1 MTQISPEALFA
12 EREQRFFAAE
22 ERQAS
27 KYRWVGWL
35 RLAFFVGS
43 VLGCVVL
50 FYYGY
55 NGSGLAL
62 LLGGYFIFAALI
74 HWHNKIEYAR
84 KHQLYLGIINRAE
97 QERLRGELKDFPSGE
112 EFQEPNH
119 FYTAD
124 LDIFGANSIFQLL
137 NRAVTRLGQ
146 QRLAEWLKAPAAAE
160 EILARQAA
168 VAELAPDLE
177 WRQHFQAKAMHHHRK
192 TQQLPQ
198 PFLLWLRSPNFFQG
212 KGWLVILTFLLP
224 VLTLAAMVYW
234 AEGFSH
240 YPFIALVVIQ
250 FLVAVK
256 YQRQRDEYYEESTGM
271 YETLRSYTDLLVH
284 IEGRTFQSTKAQ
296 ALQQQLKI
304 DEKPASEHVRQLASI
319 IQFLSARLNTYLN
332 FILNHVLMWDF
343 IWMFRLERW
352 KKTMSS
358 NIGQVLHAAAEFE
371 ALASLAAF
379 QYANP
384 SYAVPAVSATPF
396 QFEAEELSHPLI
408 FSSTRTANSIAF
420 SGAGH
425 TVLITG
431 SNMSGKST
439 FLRAVGVN
447 MVLAF
452 TGAATCAKRLTVF
465 PAQVYTSMRT
475 EDNLAENTSSFYAE
489 LKRLKILIDLTADG
503 QPVYFFLDEILKGT
517 NSHDRHQGAMALIR
531 QLHQRQASGFVSTHD
546 LELGNM
552 EQELPGS
559 VENYSFNS
567 YFENGQ
573 LLFDYTLQPGICQSF
588 NASQL
593 MRQMGIDL

>member
-1 MTQISPEALFA
+1 MIQHSPEALFTQ
-12 EREQRFFAAE
+12 REQHFLAAE
-22 ERQAS
+22 ERQAT

-35 RLAFFVGS
+35 RLSFFVGS
-43 VLGCVVL
+43 VLGCAVL
-50 FYYGY
+50 FYYGH
-55 NGSGLAL
+55 NGAGLGL
-62 LLGGYFIFAALI
+62 LFGGYFIFAALI
-74 HWHNKIEYAR
+74 YWHNKIEYAR
-84 KHQLYLGIINRAE
+84 KHQLYLGLINRKE
-97 QERLRGELKDFPSGE
+97 NERLRGELTGFPAGE

-124 LDIFGANSIFQLL
+124 LDVFGENSLFQLL

-146 QRLAEWLKAPAAAE
+146 QRLAEWLKGPASAE
-160 EILARQAA
+160 EILARQEA
-168 VAELAPDLE
+168 VAELQPDLE
-177 WRQHFQAKAMHHHRK
+177 WRQNLQARAMHHHRK

-198 PFLLWLRSPNFFQG
+198 PFLQWLKSPNFFAG
-212 KGWLVILTFLLP
+212 KPWLVVLTFLLP
-224 VLTLAAMVYW
+224 LLTIAAAVYW
-234 AEGFSH
+234 GQGYSH
-240 YPFIALVVIQ
+240 YPFIGLVVVQ
-250 FLVAVK
+250 FLVAYK
-256 YQRQRDEYYEESTGM
+256 FSRQRDEYYEESTGM

-284 IEGRTFQSTKAQ
+284 IEGRSFQSKKAL

-304 DEKPASEHVRQLASI
+304 GEQQASEHVRKLASI

-332 FILNHVLMWDF
+332 FILNHMLMWDF
-343 IWMFRLERW
+343 IWMWRLERW
-352 KKTMSS
+352 KKTMSG
-358 NIGQVLHAAAEFE
+358 NIGQVLNAAAEFE

-384 SYAVPAVSATPF
+384 DFAVPQISGQPF
-396 QFEAEELSHPLI
+396 EFCADDLSHPLI
-408 FSSTRTANSIAF
+408 FSTGRRANSISF
-420 SGAGH
+420 KGAGN

-452 TGAATCAKRLTVF
+452 TGAAVCARKVTVF
-465 PAQVYTSMRT
+465 PGQVYTSMRT

-489 LKRLKILIDLTADG
+489 LKRLKILLDLTRAD

-531 QLHQRQASGFVSTHD
+531 QLHQRKAAGFVSTHD

-559 VENYSFNS
+559 VQNFSFNS
-567 YFENGQ
+567 YFEDGQ
-573 LLFDYTLQPGICQSF
+573 LRFDYTLRPGICQSF

-593 MRQMGIDL
+593 MRQMGIEL

>member
-1 MTQISPEALFA
+1 MIQTSPEALFTQ
-12 EREQRFFAAE
+12 REQDFFAAE
-22 ERQAS
+22 ERQATR
-27 KYRWVGWL
+27 YRWVGWL

-50 FYYGY
+50 FYYRQ
-55 NGSGLAL
+55 NGAGLGL
-62 LLGGYFIFAALI
+62 LLGGYFVFAALI

-84 KHQLYLGIINRAE
+84 KHQLYLGLINRRE
-97 QERLRGELKDFPSGE
+97 NERLRGELSSFPGGE

-119 FYTAD
+119 SYTAD
-124 LDIFGANSIFQLL
+124 LDVFGENSLFQLL

-146 QRLAEWLKAPAAAE
+146 QRLAEWLKAPAPAAE
-160 EILARQAA
+160 IIARQEA
-168 VAELAPDLE
+168 VAELVPDLE
-177 WRQHFQAKAMHHHRK
+177 WRQNLEARAMHHHRK

-198 PFLLWLRSPNFFQG
+198 PFLLWLKSPNFFAG
-212 KGWLVILTFLLP
+212 KGWLVVLTFLLP
-224 VLTLAAMVYW
+224 LLTIASAVYW
-234 AEGFSH
+234 FQGHSH
-240 YPFIALVVIQ
+240 YPFIALVVVQ
-250 FLVAVK
+250 FLIAYK
-256 YQRQRDEYYEESTGM
+256 FNRQRDEYYEESTGM

-284 IEGRTFQSTKAQ
+284 IEGRSFQSQKART
-296 ALQQQLKI
+296 LQEQLKI
-304 DEKPASEHVRQLASI
+304 DERQASEHVRQLASI

-332 FILNHVLMWDF
+332 FILNHMFMWDF
-343 IWMFRLERW
+343 IWMWRLERW
-352 KKTMSS
+352 KKTMSG
-358 NIGQVLHAAAEFE
+358 NIGQVLDAAAEFE
-371 ALASLAAF
+371 VLSSLAAF

-384 SYAVPAVSATPF
+384 SYAVPQISSLPF
-396 QFEAEELSHPLI
+396 QFDVQDLSHPLI
-408 FSSTRTANSIAF
+408 FSPGRTANSISF
-420 SGAGH
+420 EGAGH

-452 TGAATCAKRLTVF
+452 TGTAVCATRASIF
-465 PAQVYTSMRT
+465 PGQVYTSMRT

-489 LKRLKILIDLTADG
+489 LKRLKILLDLTTTG

-559 VENYSFNS
+559 VQNFSFNS
-567 YFENGQ
+567 YFEDGQ
-573 LLFDYTLQPGICQSF
+573 LRFDYTLRPGICQSF

-593 MRQMGIDL
+593 MRQMGIEL

>member
-1 MTQISPEALFA
+1 MIQTSPEALFT

-22 ERQAS
+22 ERQANR
-27 KYRWVGWL
+27 YRWVGWL
-35 RLAFFVGS
+35 RLSFFVGS
-43 VLGCVVL
+43 VLGCAVL
-50 FYYGY
+50 FYYGH
-55 NGSGLAL
+55 NGIGLSL
-62 LLGGYFIFAALI
+62 LFGGYFVFATLI

-84 KHQLYLGIINRAE
+84 KHQLYLGLINRRE
-97 QERLRGELKDFPSGE
+97 NERLRGELAGFPSGE
-112 EFQEPNH
+112 EFQELNH
-119 FYTAD
+119 YYTAD
-124 LDIFGANSIFQLL
+124 LDVFGDTSLFQLL

-146 QRLAEWLKAPAAAE
+146 QRLAEWLKAPASAAE
-160 EILARQAA
+160 IVARQET
-168 VAELAPDLE
+168 VAELVPDLE
-177 WRQHFQAKAMHHHRK
+177 WRQNLEARAMHHHRK

-198 PFLLWLRSPNFFQG
+198 PFLLWLKTPDFFAG
-212 KGWLVILTFLLP
+212 KSWLVALTFLLP
-224 VLTLAAMVYW
+224 LLTIGAAIYW
-234 AEGFSH
+234 GQGHSH
-240 YPFIALVVIQ
+240 YPFLGLVLIQ
-250 FLVAVK
+250 FLIAYK
-256 YQRQRDEYYEESTGM
+256 FQQERDAYYEESTGM

-284 IEGRTFQSTKAQ
+284 IEGRTFQSQKALE
-296 ALQQQLKI
+296 LQKQLKI
-304 DEKPASEHVRQLASI
+304 DDQQASEHVRKLASI

-332 FILNHVLMWDF
+332 FLLNHMLMWDF
-343 IWMFRLERW
+343 IWMWRLERW
-352 KKTMSS
+352 KKTMSE
-358 NIGQVLHAAAEFE
+358 NIGQVLSAAAEFE

-384 SYAVPAVSATPF
+384 DYAVPKISAVPF
-396 QFEAEELSHPLI
+396 QFDTQELSHPLI
-408 FSSTRTANSIAF
+408 FSEGRKANSIAF
-420 SGAGH
+420 KGAGH

-452 TGAATCAKRLTVF
+452 TGAVVCASRATVF
-465 PAQVYTSMRT
+465 PGQVYTSMRT

-489 LKRLKILIDLTADG
+489 LKRLKILLDLTVTG

-559 VENYSFNS
+559 VQNYSFNS
-567 YFENGQ
+567 YFEDGQ
-573 LLFDYTLQPGICQSF
+573 LHFDYTLRPGICQSF

-593 MRQMGIDL
+593 MRQMGIEL

>member
-1 MTQISPEALFA
+1 MIQNSPEALFA

-22 ERQAS
+22 ERQAN

-43 VLGCVVL
+43 VLGCVLL
-50 FYYGY
+50 FYYGK
-55 NGSGLAL
+55 NGAGLGL
-62 LLGGYFIFAALI
+62 LLSGYFIFAALI

-84 KHQLYLGIINRAE
+84 KHQLYLGLINRRE
-97 QERLRGELKDFPSGE
+97 GERLRGELTDFPGGE

-119 FYTAD
+119 YYTAD
-124 LDIFGANSIFQLL
+124 LDVFGPNSIFQLL
-137 NRAVTRLGQ
+137 NRSVTRLGQ
-146 QRLAEWLKAPAAAE
+146 QRLAEWLKAPASAE
-160 EILARQAA
+160 EILARQEA
-168 VAELAPDLE
+168 VAELVPDLE
-177 WRQHFQAKAMHHHRK
+177 WRQNLEARAMHHLRK

-198 PFLLWLRSPNFFQG
+198 PFLLWLRSPNFFTG
-212 KGWLVILTFLLP
+212 KAWLVAATFLLP
-224 VLTLAAMVYW
+224 LLTLAAAIYW
-234 AEGFSH
+234 GQGHSH
-240 YPFIALVVIQ
+240 YPFLGLVLVQ
-250 FLVAVK
+250 FLIATK
-256 YQRQRDEYYEESTGM
+256 YLKERDAFYDESTGM

-284 IEGRTFQSTKAQ
+284 IEGRTFQSAKAR
-296 ALQQQLKI
+296 ALQQQLKV
-304 DEKPASEHVRQLASI
+304 DEQLASAHVRKLASI
-319 IQFLSARLNTYLN
+319 IQYLSARLNTYLN

-343 IWMFRLERW
+343 IWMWRLERW
-352 KKTMSS
+352 KKTMSG
-358 NIGQVLHAAAEFE
+358 NIGQVLNTAAEFE

-384 SYAVPAVSATPF
+384 GYAVPRISSQPFEFSA
-396 QFEAEELSHPLI
+396 EDLSHPLI
-408 FSSTRTANSIAF
+408 FSPGRRANSIAF
-420 SGAGH
+420 SGVGH

-452 TGAATCAKRLTVF
+452 TGAAVCARRLTVF

-489 LKRLKILIDLTADG
+489 LKRLKLLIDLTATG

-531 QLHQRQASGFVSTHD
+531 QLHQRQAAGFVSTHD

-559 VENYSFNS
+559 VQNFSFNS
-567 YFENGQ
+567 YFEDGQ
-573 LLFDYTLQPGICQSF
+573 LRFDYTLRPGICQSF

-593 MRQMGIDL
+593 MRQMGIEL

>member
-1 MTQISPEALFA
+1 MTDTSPERLFA

-27 KYRWVGWL
+27 TYRWVGWL
-35 RLAFFVGS
+35 RLTFFVGA

-50 FYYGY
+50 FYYQHAGA
-55 NGSGLAL
+55 GLTL
-62 LLGGYFIFAALI
+62 LVSGYFIFAALI

-84 KHQLYLGIINRAE
+84 KHQLYLGVINRSE
-97 QERLRGELKDFPSGE
+97 QERLRGELSDFPSGA

-119 FYTAD
+119 YYTAD
-124 LDIFGANSIFQLL
+124 LDVFGANSIFQLL

-146 QRLAEWLKAPAAAE
+146 QRLAEWLKVPAASQ
-160 EILARQAA
+160 EILARQEA
-168 VAELAPDLE
+168 VAELVPDLE
-177 WRQHFQAKAMHHHRK
+177 WRQHLQARAMHHHRK

-198 PFLLWLRSPNFFQG
+198 PFLLWLREPNFFKG
-212 KGWLVILTFLLP
+212 KAWLVVATFLLP
-224 VLTLAAMVYW
+224 FLTLGAAVYW
-234 AEGFSH
+234 AQGSSH
-240 YPFIALVVIQ
+240 YPFIGLVLLQ
-250 FLVAVK
+250 FLIAVK
-256 YQRQRDEYYEESTGM
+256 YQRQRDAYYEESTGM

-284 IEGRTFQSTKAQ
+284 IEGRTFQSARAQ

-304 DEKPASEHVRQLASI
+304 DTRPASEHVRQLASI
-319 IQFLSARLNTYLN
+319 IQYLSARLNTYLN

-343 IWMFRLERW
+343 IWMYRLERW
-352 KKTMSS
+352 KKTMSG
-358 NIGQVLHAAAEFE
+358 NIGQVLNAAAEFE

-384 SYAVPAVSATPF
+384 AYAVPQISVKPF

-408 FSSTRTANSIAF
+408 FSPSRTANSLAF
-420 SGAGH
+420 AGAGH

-452 TGAATCAKRLTVF
+452 TGAAVCAKRLSVF

-475 EDNLAENTSSFYAE
+475 EDNLAESTSSFYAE
-489 LKRLKILIDLTADG
+489 LKRLKILLDLTGAG

-531 QLHQRQASGFVSTHD
+531 QLNRRQAAGFVSTHD

-552 EQELPGS
+552 EQELVGA

-573 LLFDYTLQPGICQSF
+573 LRFDYTLRPGICQSF

-593 MRQMGIDL
+593 MRQMGIEL

>member
-1 MTQISPEALFA
+1 MSSTPEQLFS
-12 EREQRFFAAE
+12 EREQRFFSE
-22 ERQAS
+22 EARHANRH
-27 KYRWVGWL
+27 RWVGWF
-35 RLAFFVGS
+35 RLFFVIGS
-43 VLGCVVL
+43 VVGCVAL

-55 NGSGLAL
+55 NGAGLSL
-62 LLGGYFIFAALI
+62 LMAGYFLFAVLI
-74 HWHNKIEYAR
+74 RWHNKIEYSQ
-84 KHQLYLGIINRAE
+84 KHQMYLGIINRAE
-97 QERLRGELKDFPSGE
+97 QERLRGELKDFTTGE

-119 FYTAD
+119 AYAAD
-124 LDIFGANSIFQLL
+124 LDVFGQNSLFQLL

-146 QRLAEWLKAPAAAE
+146 QRLADWLKAPAAPQ
-160 EILARQAA
+160 EIIARQEA
-168 VAELAPDLE
+168 VAELAADLE
-177 WRQHFQAKAMHHHRK
+177 WRQHLQARAMHHHRK

-198 PFLLWLRSPNFFQG
+198 LFLLWLKQPNFFMG
-212 KGWLVILTFLLP
+212 KGWLVVLTFLLP
-224 VLTLAAMVYW
+224 VLTIAAIVYW
-234 AEGFSH
+234 AQGYSH
-240 YPFIALVVIQ
+240 YPFIGLVVVQ

-256 YQRQRDEYYEESTGM
+256 YQRQRDEFYEESSGM
-271 YETLRSYTDLLVH
+271 YETLRSYQDMLVH
-284 IEGRTFQSTKAQ
+284 IENHTFTSAKAQ
-296 ALQQQLKI
+296 QLQQQLKI
-304 DEKPASEHVRQLASI
+304 DDKPASEHVRQLASI
-319 IQFLSARLNTYLN
+319 IQYLSARLNTYLN

-343 IWMFRLERW
+343 IWMWRLERW
-352 KKTMSS
+352 KTTMSE
-358 NIGQVLHAAAEFE
+358 NISQVLNAAADFE
-371 ALASLAAF
+371 ALAGLAAF

-384 SYAVPAVSATPF
+384 SYVVPTISEVPF
-396 QFEAEELSHPLI
+396 TCDAQELSHPLI
-408 FSSTRTANSIAF
+408 FSANRKANSLSF

-452 TGAATCAKRLTVF
+452 TGAATCAKRFAIF

-489 LKRLKILIDLTADG
+489 LKRLKILLDLTATG

-517 NSHDRHQGAMALIR
+517 NSHDRHHGAMALIR
-531 QLHQRQASGFVSTHD
+531 QLHKRQAAGFVSTHD

-567 YFENGQ
+567 YFENGELQ
-573 LLFDYTLQPGICQSF
+573 FDYTLRPGVCQSF

-593 MRQMGIDL
+593 MRQMGIEL

>member
-1 MTQISPEALFA
+1 MIETSPEALFA

-22 ERQAS
+22 ERQAAR
-27 KYRWVGWL
+27 YRWVGWL
-35 RLAFFVGS
+35 RLSFFVGS

-50 FYYGY
+50 FYYGR
-55 NGSGLAL
+55 NAAGMGL
-62 LLGGYFIFAALI
+62 LLGGYFLFAALI
-74 HWHNKIEYAR
+74 RWHNKIEYAR
-84 KHQLYLGIINRAE
+84 KHQLYLGLINRRE
-97 QERLRGELKDFPSGE
+97 QERLRGELSSFASGE

-119 FYTAD
+119 YYAAD
-124 LDIFGANSIFQLL
+124 LDVFGPNSLFQLL

-146 QRLAEWLKAPAAAE
+146 QRLAEWLKTPAAAE
-160 EILARQAA
+160 EILSRQET
-168 VAELAPDLE
+168 VAELLPDLE
-177 WRQHFQAKAMHHHRK
+177 WRQNLEARAMHHHRK

-212 KGWLVILTFLLP
+212 KAWLVALTFLLP
-224 VLTLAAMVYW
+224 LLTIAAAVYW
-234 AEGFSH
+234 AEGRSH
-240 YPFIALVVIQ
+240 YPFLGLVLVQ
-250 FLVAVK
+250 FLIAYK

-284 IEGRTFQSTKAQ
+284 IEGRSFQSPRAK
-296 ALQQQLKI
+296 ALQEQLKI
-304 DEKPASEHVRQLASI
+304 DDRQASGHVRQLASI

-332 FILNHVLMWDF
+332 FILNHMFMWDF
-343 IWMFRLERW
+343 IWMWRLERW
-352 KKTMSS
+352 KKTMSG
-358 NIGQVLHAAAEFE
+358 NIGQVLNAAAEFE

-384 SYAVPAVSATPF
+384 TYAVPGVSNRPF
-396 QFEAEELSHPLI
+396 EFEARYLSHPLI
-408 FSSTRTANSIAF
+408 FSPGRTANSLAF
-420 SGAGH
+420 EGTGH

-452 TGAATCAKRLTVF
+452 TGAAVCARNLKVF
-465 PAQVYTSMRT
+465 PALVYTSMRT

-489 LKRLKILIDLTADG
+489 LKRLKILIDITATG
-503 QPVYFFLDEILKGT
+503 TPVYFFLDEILKGT
-517 NSHDRHQGAMALIR
+517 NSHDRHEGAMALIR
-531 QLHQRQASGFVSTHD
+531 QLHQRQAAGFVSTHD

-552 EQELPGS
+552 EQELPGA

-567 YFENGQ
+567 YFEDGQ
-573 LLFDYTLQPGICQSF
+573 LRFDYTLRPGVCQSF

-593 MRQMGIDL
+593 MRQMGIEL